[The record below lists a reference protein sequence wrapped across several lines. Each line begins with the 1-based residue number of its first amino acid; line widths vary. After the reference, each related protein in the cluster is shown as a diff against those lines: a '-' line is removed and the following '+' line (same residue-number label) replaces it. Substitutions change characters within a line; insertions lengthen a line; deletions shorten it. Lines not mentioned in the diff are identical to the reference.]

1 MKYREIAN
9 IRSEKMQC
17 SIEALSKFLE
27 EIEKSHPELVEK
39 ELIHQIGIFNE
50 NHFDETSAH
59 YVIEKMRSS
68 INPNRAPF
76 EILEE
81 KGITKDRSKQRIEE
95 AYHKAREFANERN
108 MSAPTIPEAYNEW
121 DYYVV
126 LAMCA
131 MDYWYEGMENSSCT
145 DMLAYEFMADVD
157 ASTAKV
163 WDYFFK

>member
-1 MKYREIAN
+1 MKYREIAS

-39 ELIHQIGIFNE
+39 ELIHQIGIFNGK
-50 NHFDETSAH
+50 HFEETSAH
-59 YVIEKMRSS
+59 YIIEKMKSS
-68 INPNRAPF
+68 IDNRTSF

-81 KGITKDRSKQRIEE
+81 KGITYATARGRVEE
-95 AYHKAREFANERN
+95 AYRKAREFASERN
-108 MSAPTIPEAYNEW
+108 MSAPSIPDAYNEW

-131 MDYWYEGMENSSCT
+131 MDYWYEGFENPECIN
-145 DMLAYEFMADVD
+145 MLAYEFLADVD
-157 ASTAKV
+157 ASNTKI